1 MTASTSAPGAAA
13 HSKPGLLIVDDD
25 PLISDTLQ
33 FVLSRDFNVT
43 CCANRPD
50 AVAHVRSSAT
60 PPQLALVDLGL
71 PPVPHLP
78 TEGFALV
85 TELLAHLP
93 GLRILVLS
101 GQSDDANARRARAL
115 GAIDLVAKPCEPT
128 HLKVMLHEALRIG
141 QPDPRSSGEP
151 ATAAS
156 DGDDAAAHGGLVGQS
171 PAIVKL
177 RSQIAMYAA
186 SSHPALIEG
195 ESGSGK
201 ERVAACLHHLSPR
214 ADQPYLALNC
224 AAISPALVE
233 PTLFGYA
240 KGAFTGAATHK
251 SGYFEDAGQ
260 GTLFLDEI
268 GELPIDLQAKLLRVL
283 ENGEFQRV
291 GETQT
296 RVSNARIIAATNRDL
311 RREIRSGGFR
321 SDLYHRLSVFTIQV
335 PPLRDMGDD
344 RLVLLRHFSRTFCA
358 QGGVQPFQF
367 DEAAGQA
374 WRSYGFPG
382 NVRELRN
389 IVIRLVT
396 KHAGQ
401 RIGLHDLQAEFDLDP
416 DDALGTGTHLQ
427 AIEEARAE
435 LARSTGFSLEDAL
448 RSRERMYIEAAL
460 SLCQGN
466 VTQAARMLG
475 VNRTTLYGRLEV
487 LARPGDGTARL
498 AGLT

>member
-1 MTASTSAPGAAA
+1 MIANAVP
-13 HSKPGLLIVDDD
+13 SKPGLLIVDDD
-25 PLISDTLQ
+25 PLISETLQ
-33 FVLSRDFNVT
+33 FVLSRDFEVH

-50 AVAHVRSSAT
+50 AVAFIRAT
-60 PPQLALVDLGL
+60 LQPPQLALVDLGL
-71 PPVPHLP
+71 PPAQHLP
-78 TEGFALV
+78 TEGFALIG
-85 TELLAHLP
+85 ELLAHLP

-101 GQSDDANARRARAL
+101 GHSEDSNARHARAL
-115 GAIDLVAKPCEPT
+115 GAIDLVAKPCEPG
-128 HLKVMLHEALRIG
+128 HLKVMLNEALRIG
-141 QPDPRSSGEP
+141 QPDPRRD
-151 ATAAS
+151 ATS
-156 DGDDAAAHGGLVGQS
+156 DGGAGGVDTQGGLVGQS
-171 PAIVKL
+171 PAIIKL
-177 RSQIAMYAA
+177 RSQISLYAA
-186 SSHPALIEG
+186 SAHPALIEG

-240 KGAFTGAATHK
+240 KGAFTGATAHK
-251 SGYFEDAGQ
+251 SGYFEDAGH

-296 RVSNARIIAATNRDL
+296 RVSTARIIAATNRDL

-321 SDLYHRLSVFTIQV
+321 SDLYHRLSVFTIDV
-335 PPLRDMGDD
+335 PPLRDMGED
-344 RLVLLRHFSRTFCA
+344 RMVLLDHFARLFCGQSGA
-358 QGGVQPFQF
+358 APFRL
-367 DEAAGQA
+367 DSAAEHA
-374 WRSYGFPG
+374 WRRYGFPG

-396 KHAGQ
+396 KYAGMT
-401 RIGLHDLQAEFDLDP
+401 LDASVLEAEFDLDP
-416 DDALGTGTHLQ
+416 EGEPHGGGTLQ
-427 AIEEARAE
+427 ALDEARAE
-435 LARSTGFSLEDAL
+435 LGRSPNFNLEEAL
-448 RSRERMYIEAAL
+448 RARERVYVEAAL

-466 VTQAARMLG
+466 VSQAARLLG

-487 LARPGDGTARL
+487 LAR
-498 AGLT
+498 AGGSQIAGMD

>member
-1 MTASTSAPGAAA
+1 MTASSPAPTSAATSP
-13 HSKPGLLIVDDD
+13 KPGLLIVDDD
-25 PLISDTLQ
+25 PLITDTLQ
-33 FVLSRDFNVT
+33 FVLSRDFDVT

-50 AVAHVRSSAT
+50 AVAFVRSSAH

-85 TELLAHLP
+85 GELLAHLP

-128 HLKVMLHEALRIG
+128 HLKVMLREALRIG
-141 QPDPRSSGEP
+141 QTDPRSAAEP
-151 ATAAS
+151 GNDQA
-156 DGDDAAAHGGLVGQS
+156 GDQSPAGGLVGHS
-171 PAIVKL
+171 PALIKL

-186 SSHPALIEG
+186 SGHPALIEG

-240 KGAFTGAATHK
+240 KGAFTGATAQK
-251 SGYFEDAGQ
+251 AGYFEDAGQ

-335 PPLRDMGDD
+335 PPLRDMGED
-344 RLVLLRHFSRTFCA
+344 RLVLLQHFSRTFCT
-358 QGGVQPFQF
+358 QGGVAPFQL
-367 DEAAGQA
+367 DPAAEQA
-374 WRSYGFPG
+374 WRTYGFPG

-396 KHAGQ
+396 KYAG
-401 RIGLHDLQAEFDLDP
+401 RKIGLNDLQAEFDLDP
-416 DDALGTGTHLQ
+416 DDALGAGTHLQ
-427 AIEEARAE
+427 AIDEARAE
-435 LARSTGFSLEDAL
+435 LSRSTNFNLEDAL
-448 RSRERMYIEAAL
+448 RSRERLYIEAAL

-466 VTQAARMLG
+466 VTQAARMLS

-487 LARPGDGTARL
+487 LARCDPSGRLPGL
-498 AGLT
+498 V

>member
-1 MTASTSAPGAAA
+1 MNTAVASRPA
-13 HSKPGLLIVDDD
+13 LLIVDDD
-25 PLISDTLQ
+25 PLITDTLQ

-43 CCANRPD
+43 CCASREE
-50 AVAHVRSSAT
+50 AVNHVRSAVP

-71 PPVPHLP
+71 PPAPHLP
-78 TEGFALV
+78 TEGFALIG
-85 TELLAHLP
+85 ELLAHLP

-101 GQSDDANARRARAL
+101 GQSEDANARHARAL
-115 GAIDLVAKPCEPT
+115 GAIDLVAKPCEPG

-141 QPDPRSSGEP
+141 QADPRRDADSGN
-151 ATAAS
+151 TT
-156 DGDDAAAHGGLVGQS
+156 GDSQAGLVGQS
-171 PAIVKL
+171 PAIRRL
-177 RSQIAMYAA
+177 REQIALYAA
-186 SSHPALIEG
+186 STHPALIEG

-214 ADQPYLALNC
+214 SHEPYLALNC
-224 AAISPALVE
+224 AAISPTLVE

-240 KGAFTGAATHK
+240 KGAFTGAAGHK
-251 SGYFEDAGQ
+251 SGYFEDAGN

-296 RVSNARIIAATNRDL
+296 RVSTARIIAATNRDL

-321 SDLYHRLSVFTIQV
+321 SDLYHRLSVFTLSV
-335 PPLRDMGDD
+335 PPLREMGDD
-344 RLVLLRHFSRTFCA
+344 RKLLLQHFTRLFCQ
-358 QGGVQPFQF
+358 QGGVAPFRLDPDAEQS
-367 DEAAGQA
+367 
-374 WRSYGFPG
+374 WVNYPFPG

-396 KHAGQ
+396 KHAG
-401 RIGLHDLQAEFDLDP
+401 RTVSRVELVSEFDVDP
-416 DDALGTGTHLQ
+416 REDTDGGSGRLKALEDA
-427 AIEEARAE
+427 RSE
-435 LARSTGFSLEDAL
+435 LARGAGFSLDEAL
-448 RSRERMYIEAAL
+448 RERERLYIEAAL

-475 VNRTTLYGRLEV
+475 INRTTLYGRLDTLERGGSALPV
-487 LARPGDGTARL
+487 DR
-498 AGLT
+498 